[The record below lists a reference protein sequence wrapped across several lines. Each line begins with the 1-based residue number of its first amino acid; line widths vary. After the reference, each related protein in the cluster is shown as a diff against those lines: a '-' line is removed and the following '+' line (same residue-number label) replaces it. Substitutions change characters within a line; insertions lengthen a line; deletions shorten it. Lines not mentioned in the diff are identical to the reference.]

1 MVVSV
6 FGNNSKVNFRT
17 MKPKL
22 LLLHVG
28 GTIGM
33 GPSDRGYSP
42 RPGFLQ
48 QQIERTPEFHH
59 PEMPTFE
66 LIETNPLLDSSN
78 MTPSDWLPIAET
90 IQENYEDFDG
100 FVVVHGTDTMAF
112 TASALPLMLRGLR
125 KPVILT
131 GSQIPLCQIRNDARE
146 NLITAMLIA
155 GYHRVPEV
163 CIYFNGKL
171 FRGCRSTKVSA
182 HRFDAFDSPNYP
194 LLGVAGTS
202 IEINEAVL
210 LPISESNQSLQV
222 QRLTTPNIGTLRL
235 FPGITAPVVEHFL
248 NQPLEGLVLEAFGSG
263 NIPSNNRP
271 LLDLL
276 RRAYERGVVVVAVTQ
291 CGHGKVSFA
300 SYETGRAMAEV
311 GVLCGYD
318 MTVEAAL
325 TKLFYL
331 HSLGLDKQQIRQ
343 MIGQN
348 LVGEL
353 TR

>member
-1 MVVSV
+1 
-6 FGNNSKVNFRT
+6 

-33 GPSDRGYSP
+33 GPSSRGFSP
-42 RPGFLQ
+42 RPGFLLE
-48 QQIERTPEFHH
+48 QIERTPEFRHA
-59 PEMPTFE
+59 EMPEFQ
-66 LIETNPLLDSSN
+66 LIETDPLLDSSN
-78 MTPSDWLPIAET
+78 MTPGDWLPIAET
-90 IQENYEDFDG
+90 IQNHYEEFDG
-100 FVVVHGTDTMAF
+100 FVVLHGTDTMAF

-155 GYHRVPEV
+155 GYYRVPEV

-202 IEINEAVL
+202 IEINESALLVL
-210 LPISESNQSLQV
+210 SETNQPLHV

-248 NQPLEGLVLEAFGSG
+248 DQPLEGLVLEAFGSG
-263 NIPSNNRP
+263 NLPSNNRP

-300 SYETGRAMAEV
+300 GYETGQAMAEV
-311 GVLCGYD
+311 GVLCGHD

-331 HSLGLDKQQIRQ
+331 HSLGLHKDEIRQ
-343 MIGQN
+343 MIGRN

-353 TR
+353 TA

>member
-1 MVVSV
+1 
-6 FGNNSKVNFRT
+6 
-17 MKPKL
+17 MKSKL

-33 GPSDRGYSP
+33 APSNRGFSP
-42 RPGFLQ
+42 RPGFLRAQ
-48 QQIERTPEFHH
+48 LEQTPEIHH
-59 PEMPTFE
+59 PEMPKFQ
-66 LIETNPLLDSSN
+66 LIETDPLLDSSN

-90 IQENYEDFDG
+90 IQNNYDDFDG
-100 FVVVHGTDTMAF
+100 FVILHGTDTMAF

-155 GYHRVPEV
+155 GNYRVPEV
-163 CIYFNGKL
+163 CVYFNGKL
-171 FRGCRSTKVSA
+171 FRGCRTTKVSA

-202 IEINEAVL
+202 IEINESAL
-210 LPISESNQSLQV
+210 WHSSEPNQPLQV

-248 NQPLEGLVLEAFGSG
+248 DQPLEGLVLEAFGSG
-263 NIPSNNRP
+263 NLPSNNRP
-271 LLDLL
+271 LLELL
-276 RRAYERGVVVVAVTQ
+276 RRAYDRGVVVVAVTQ
-291 CGHGKVSFA
+291 CGHGRVSFA
-300 SYETGRAMAEV
+300 GYETGQAMAEV
-311 GVLCGYD
+311 GVLCGHD

-331 HSLGLDKQQIRQ
+331 HSLNLPKSEIRQ
-343 MIGQN
+343 KIGEN

-353 TR
+353 TP

>member
-1 MVVSV
+1 
-6 FGNNSKVNFRT
+6 

-22 LLLHVG
+22 LLMHVG

-33 GPSDRGYSP
+33 AASSRGFTP
-42 RPGFLQ
+42 RPGFLLEQ
-48 QQIERTPEFHH
+48 LERTPEIHH
-59 PEMPTFE
+59 PEMPAFE
-66 LIETNPLLDSSN
+66 LIETQPLLDSSN
-78 MTPSDWLPIAET
+78 MTPGDWLPIAET
-90 IQENYEDFDG
+90 IQDNYEDFDG
-100 FVVVHGTDTMAF
+100 FVVLHGTDTMAF

-155 GYHRVPEV
+155 GYYRVPEV
-163 CIYFNGKL
+163 GIYFNGKL

-202 IEINEAVL
+202 IEINESAL
-210 LPISESNQSLQV
+210 LNISESNQPLRV
-222 QRLTTPNIGTLRL
+222 QRLSTPNIGTLRL

-263 NIPSNNRP
+263 NLPSNNRP
-271 LLDLL
+271 LLELL
-276 RRAYERGVVVVAVTQ
+276 RRAYDRGVVVVAVTQ
-291 CGHGKVSFA
+291 CGHGKVSFTG
-300 SYETGRAMAEV
+300 YETGQAMAEV
-311 GVLCGYD
+311 GVLCGHD

-331 HSLGLDKQQIRQ
+331 HSLNLPKSEIRE
-343 MIGQN
+343 MVGRN

-353 TR
+353 TP

>member
-1 MVVSV
+1 
-6 FGNNSKVNFRT
+6 

-22 LLLHVG
+22 LIMHVG

-33 GPSDRGYSP
+33 AASSRGFTP
-42 RPGFLQ
+42 RPGFLLEQ
-48 QQIERTPEFHH
+48 LERTPEIHH
-59 PEMPTFE
+59 PEMPAFE
-66 LIETNPLLDSSN
+66 LIETQPLLDSSN
-78 MTPSDWLPIAET
+78 MTPADWLPIAET
-90 IQENYEDFDG
+90 IQDNYEDFDG
-100 FVVVHGTDTMAF
+100 FVVLHGTDTMAF

-155 GYHRVPEV
+155 GYYRVPEV
-163 CIYFNGKL
+163 GIYFNGKL

-202 IEINEAVL
+202 IEINESAL
-210 LPISESNQSLQV
+210 LNISESNQPLRV
-222 QRLTTPNIGTLRL
+222 QRLSTPNIGTLRL

-263 NIPSNNRP
+263 NLPSNNRP
-271 LLDLL
+271 LLELL
-276 RRAYERGVVVVAVTQ
+276 RQAYDRGVVVVAVTQ
-291 CGHGKVSFA
+291 CGHGKVSFTG
-300 SYETGRAMAEV
+300 YETGRAMAEV
-311 GVLCGYD
+311 GVLCGHD

-331 HSLGLDKQQIRQ
+331 HSLNLPKSEIRE
-343 MIGQN
+343 MVGRN

-353 TR
+353 TS